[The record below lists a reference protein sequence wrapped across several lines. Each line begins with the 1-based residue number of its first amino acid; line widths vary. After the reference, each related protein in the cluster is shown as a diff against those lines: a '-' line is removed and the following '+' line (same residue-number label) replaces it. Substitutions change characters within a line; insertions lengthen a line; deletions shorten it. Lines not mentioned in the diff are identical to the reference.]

1 MGRRRIEHNG
11 KPLPS
16 CTRAGGT
23 KRSMR
28 SARIAAGELGSLTI
42 DDFDP
47 VEEAPDEDPDDR
59 LFAAGFLM
67 VDLEV

>member
-1 MGRRRIEHNG
+1 MGRRKMAIPHARETLKPGERRI
-11 KPLPS
+11 
-16 CTRAGGT
+16 RY
-23 KRSMR
+23 
-28 SARIAAGELGSLTI
+28 ELGERTI